1 MWKVPDNGDVSI
13 YLWYMM
19 VIAGIHL
26 TSLTRYG
33 GHWYRSSH
41 LPLSALPVRKY
52 FLLNRIIFRK
62 NQILHFDGKQIWN
75 CVWLHQ
81 VNKIVQSSNLWLE
94 VLTPEWQSNQLM
106 TLQSPMTK
114 CRLIFLTPTFT
125 APAQSLHT
133 INKNRNKEDQIMVN
147 IRPMLASY

>member
-1 MWKVPDNGDVSI
+1 MI
-13 YLWYMM
+13 YDGHCWDTS
-19 VIAGIHL
+19 HL
-26 TSLTRYG
+26 TDQIWRTLIQIFSSASLGTP
-33 GHWYRSSH
+33 SEKIF
-41 LPLSALPVRKY
+41 LIRK
-52 FLLNRIIFRK
+52 K
-62 NQILHFDGKQIWN
+62 NFEEILHFDGKQIWN

-125 APAQSLHT
+125 APAPSLHP
-133 INKNRNKEDQIMVN
+133 INKNRKKEDRIIV
-147 IRPMLASY
+147 